1 MKTLLLLIATSGRC
15 NSRDQARVQTNMS
28 SVMSTGFSA
37 SNLKKR
43 IVSLGDGCTRGKRG
57 RLPDA
62 LLRGETLHLFKRSL
76 LPVVS
81 LQRVLAHGRRDQ
93 RMLLSKLCL
102 AIKVEETIKS
112 SFSPSLCV
120 PDKAHGFW
128 MCCTRPAYA
137 SAPPLLEMFSCAL
150 LLLARISEVVK
161 EEERADL
168 DLTWNLSGQT
178 RN

>member
-1 MKTLLLLIATSGRC
+1 
-15 NSRDQARVQTNMS
+15 
-28 SVMSTGFSA
+28 MSTGFSA

-43 IVSLGDGCTRGKRG
+43 IVSLETVHTQRRG
-57 RLPDA
+57 RLFCA
-62 LLRGETLHLFKRSL
+62 LFEEETLHLFKRSL

-81 LQRVLAHGRRDQ
+81 LQRVLAHERSDQ

-102 AIKVEETIKS
+102 AIKVEETIQT

-137 SAPPLLEMFSCAL
+137 SAPPLFEMFSCAL

-168 DLTWNLSGQT
+168 DLNVDLIWTNEELTSSSLLTLRHHQPLHEHTHTSVFCFG
-178 RN
+178 

>member
-1 MKTLLLLIATSGRC
+1 
-15 NSRDQARVQTNMS
+15 MS

-43 IVSLGDGCTRGKRG
+43 IVSLETVHTQRRG
-57 RLPDA
+57 RLFCA
-62 LLRGETLHLFKRSL
+62 LFEEETLHLFKRSL

-81 LQRVLAHGRRDQ
+81 LQRVLAHERSDQ

-102 AIKVEETIKS
+102 AIKVEETIQT

-137 SAPPLLEMFSCAL
+137 SAPPLFEMFSCAL

-168 DLTWNLSGQT
+168 DLIWTLSGQ
-178 RN
+178 RED